1 MTRPEYLVHM
11 ASEAVILPVDG
22 PHGAREVRISSP
34 GRILWPEPGI
44 SKLDL
49 ARYIVGVGVT
59 AGE

>member
-1 MTRPEYLVHM
+1 M
-11 ASEAVILPVDG
+11 ASEAVILPVDV

-49 ARYIVGVGVT
+49 ARYIVGVGVI